1 MNNADIKICVQVFVE
16 KYGFFNLG
24 YMLGVEF
31 LGYTVTPNC
40 CKKWMHHSTSIPA
53 MSEGF
58 SFSKSLSI
66 LAVTRLLN
74 FCQSRGVNYG
84 LNWIP

>member
-66 LAVTRLLN
+66 LASVCVCVCVCFN
-74 FCQSRGVNYG
+74 DSYSSWV
-84 LNWIP
+84 